1 MRKII
6 CIFVLL
12 NGFAQALF
20 AYDFRQVVFGN
31 SYEQIKEIEGE
42 AQIEKLR
49 G

>member
-20 AYDFRQVVFGN
+20 AYDFRQVFFGN
-31 SYEQIKEIEGE
+31 HYEQIKEV
-42 AQIEKLR
+42 KVNLK
-49 G
+49 